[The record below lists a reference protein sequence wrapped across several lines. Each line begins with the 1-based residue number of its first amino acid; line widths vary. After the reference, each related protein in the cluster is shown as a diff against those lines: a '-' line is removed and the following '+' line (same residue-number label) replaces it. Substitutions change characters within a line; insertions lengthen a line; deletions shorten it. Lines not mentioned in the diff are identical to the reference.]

1 MEADYL
7 TSGDLAMWESNRHC
21 YKHRDGMAATGIGL
35 AAGLGGGALLL
46 AAAGIWGINQASKAR
61 SEGASK
67 AIDILAQTQLQ
78 ERVSR
83 EGWQNNH
90 APTISQYVD
99 APGQA
104 LTRCRTPKQSRWL
117 RRSMAIRGSTP
128 PLEGA
133 ISSAWRGIPPRSLVV
148 ATRARVSPSG
158 VGRESVPPLTLKTA
172 TICYSLKKSITI
184 WTQSA
189 QHPKTP

>member
-35 AAGLGGGALLL
+35 AAGLGGGTLLL

-99 APGQA
+99 VRAGAGAGAGANALSNAEAIALAQAINGNSGLNSAIGGCNFLRVARYSAPQPCGCDTCQ
-104 LTRCRTPKQSRWL
+104 
-117 RRSMAIRGSTP
+117 G
-128 PLEGA
+128 
-133 ISSAWRGIPPRSLVV
+133 
-148 ATRARVSPSG
+148 
-158 VGRESVPPLTLKTA
+158 
-172 TICYSLKKSITI
+172 
-184 WTQSA
+184 
-189 QHPKTP
+189 

>member
-1 MEADYL
+1 
-7 TSGDLAMWESNRHC
+7 MWESNRHC

-35 AAGLGGGALLL
+35 AAGLGSGALLL
-46 AAAGIWGINQASKAR
+46 AAAGIWGINQASKAL

-99 APGQA
+99 VRAGAGAGAGANALSNAEAIALAQAINGNSGLNSAIGGCNFLRVARYSAPQPCGCDTCQ
-104 LTRCRTPKQSRWL
+104 
-117 RRSMAIRGSTP
+117 G
-128 PLEGA
+128 
-133 ISSAWRGIPPRSLVV
+133 
-148 ATRARVSPSG
+148 
-158 VGRESVPPLTLKTA
+158 
-172 TICYSLKKSITI
+172 
-184 WTQSA
+184 
-189 QHPKTP
+189 

>member
-1 MEADYL
+1 MYIHGSRL
-7 TSGDLAMWESNRHC
+7 FNVGRSGYVGEQSPLLQAPRRHGRHG
-21 YKHRDGMAATGIGL
+21 YRS
-35 AAGLGGGALLL
+35 AGLGGGALLL

-99 APGQA
+99 VRAGAGAGAGANALSNAEAIALAQAINGNSGLNSAIGGCNFLRVARYSAPQPCGCDTCQ
-104 LTRCRTPKQSRWL
+104 
-117 RRSMAIRGSTP
+117 G
-128 PLEGA
+128 
-133 ISSAWRGIPPRSLVV
+133 
-148 ATRARVSPSG
+148 
-158 VGRESVPPLTLKTA
+158 
-172 TICYSLKKSITI
+172 
-184 WTQSA
+184 
-189 QHPKTP
+189 

>member
-7 TSGDLAMWESNRHC
+7 TSGDLAMWEGNRHC

-99 APGQA
+99 VRAGAGAGAGAGANALAAAEAMALASAINNNSNGLNSAIGGCNFLRVARYSAPKPCGCDTCQD
-104 LTRCRTPKQSRWL
+104 
-117 RRSMAIRGSTP
+117 
-128 PLEGA
+128 
-133 ISSAWRGIPPRSLVV
+133 
-148 ATRARVSPSG
+148 
-158 VGRESVPPLTLKTA
+158 
-172 TICYSLKKSITI
+172 
-184 WTQSA
+184 
-189 QHPKTP
+189 

>member
-1 MEADYL
+1 
-7 TSGDLAMWESNRHC
+7 MWESNRHC

-35 AAGLGGGALLL
+35 AAGLGSGALLL

-99 APGQA
+99 VRAGAGAGAGAGANALAAAEAMALASTINNNSNGLNSAIGGCNFLRVARYSAPKPCGCDTCQD
-104 LTRCRTPKQSRWL
+104 
-117 RRSMAIRGSTP
+117 
-128 PLEGA
+128 
-133 ISSAWRGIPPRSLVV
+133 
-148 ATRARVSPSG
+148 
-158 VGRESVPPLTLKTA
+158 
-172 TICYSLKKSITI
+172 
-184 WTQSA
+184 
-189 QHPKTP
+189 

>member
-67 AIDILAQTQLQ
+67 AIDILAQAQLQ

-99 APGQA
+99 VRAGAGAGAGANALSNAEAIALAQAINGNSGLNSAIGGCNFLRVARYSAPQPCGCDTCQ
-104 LTRCRTPKQSRWL
+104 
-117 RRSMAIRGSTP
+117 G
-128 PLEGA
+128 
-133 ISSAWRGIPPRSLVV
+133 
-148 ATRARVSPSG
+148 
-158 VGRESVPPLTLKTA
+158 
-172 TICYSLKKSITI
+172 
-184 WTQSA
+184 
-189 QHPKTP
+189 